1 MPVHGD
7 FWEIAAC
14 PVNGPRIDAMGDL
27 AAVVWYTAAQDK
39 PRVQVAFSNGGGSEF
54 EQAISVDLGKTIGR
68 VDIALDQ
75 DGKAWVTWMEEGA
88 IYLRWIGQ
96 DGNKGDPL
104 LVAKSSGKRSGGF
117 PQLTAMN
124 PGLMLAWTDD
134 AGDFRNIKSAYFR

>member
-1 MPVHGD
+1 
-7 FWEIAAC
+7 
-14 PVNGPRIDAMGDL
+14 
-27 AAVVWYTAAQDK
+27 
-39 PRVQVAFSNGGGSEF
+39 
-54 EQAISVDLGKTIGR
+54 

-117 PQLTAMN
+117 PQVTAMN

-134 AGDFRNIKSAYFR
+134 TGDFRNINSAYFR